1 MIFVH
6 LDSLFG
12 TFEGPDRFYQCFL
25 PFFSPQRKIR
35 PATVAVRRCAAEL
48 LVAAVDASTRCVFLR
63 HAEKLGCKVVSET
76 WHRFGEVKTPLM
88 GPLVDGNCFW
98 NVFLECWDIY
108 VYLLEYEVMGIMGI
122 LGYGIFTGDIL

>member
-12 TFEGPDRFYQCFL
+12 TFEGPDRFYQSFL

-76 WHRFGEVKTPLM
+76 WHRFGENPIN
-88 GPLVDGNCFW
+88 GPIGGWKL
-98 NVFLECWDIY
+98 FLEY
-108 VYLLEYEVMGIMGI
+108 VSGM
-122 LGYGIFTGDIL
+122 LGYLRIFTGV